1 MSQSPHLICLSS
13 SLLFFG
19 SIFQKMLF
27 IRIPAGYI
35 GGVIQAVA
43 WWTWSVKIHGKL
55 LAPAPKLSSDHNAVF
70 HIVYLTRRW
79 RRKTSCFLSLTS
91 LTLGHT
97 CSSDNSASSIPA
109 DVRHCNGTP
118 YQARVV
124 YLRLVPNVS
133 PASFNAVTLL
143 GRQKSVILA
152 SHTTTISEGTHTS
165 SHIHTCGYVI
175 RYLCS
180 PDRTVSVCA
189 TCVALLCFKVFIRP
203 MLF

>member
-1 MSQSPHLICLSS
+1 
-13 SLLFFG
+13 
-19 SIFQKMLF
+19 MLF
-27 IRIPAGYI
+27 IRIPAAYI
-35 GGVIQAVA
+35 GGVVQAVT

-55 LAPAPKLSSDHNAVF
+55 LALAPKLSSDHSAVF
-70 HIVYLTRRW
+70 HIVHLTRRW

-97 CSSDNSASSIPA
+97 CSSDNSALSIPV
-109 DVRHCNGTP
+109 DMRHCDGTP

-143 GRQKSVILA
+143 VRRKSVTLV
-152 SHTTTISEGTHTS
+152 SHTTITITISDGTHTF
-165 SHIHTCGYVI
+165 SHIHTCRYVI
-175 RYLCS
+175 HYLCS

-189 TCVALLCFKVFIRP
+189 TCVALFCLKVFIRP